1 MKATLTINNKQVEAE
16 INEEE
21 LRAALGES
29 NGFKKGFGYWYVN
42 CDNQVEVDKWADH
55 AIDNARLKANNA
67 FKTETEAYAEKMRRE
82 SMASRLDFVPEE
94 GEEVW
99 LWSYQPNV
107 PHNMRFLKVH
117 IPDWNIGCVKRTK
130 KECEGWKFLDS
141 LLFPK
146 V

>member
-1 MKATLTINNKQVEAE
+1 MKATLTINNKQVQAE

-82 SMASRLDFVPEE
+82 SMASRLDFVPKKDEY
-94 GEEVW
+94 VW
-99 LWSYQPNV
+99 YWNFAYKKAMASQMCFLLSDW
-107 PHNMRFLKVH
+107 HN
-117 IPDWNIGCVKRTK
+117 GCVKQTE
-130 KECEGWKFLDS
+130 KECEAWAEKYAEYFKF
-141 LLFPK
+141 PR
-146 V
+146 